1 MQAKKFLSIAIQSA
15 IFAAIVP
22 SISFAQDDANSEPA
36 AEDAV
41 TLDTIKVTARKREE
55 ELLEVPL
62 SVTAIGEAQ
71 IEKLGLESIND
82 IAKFTPGF
90 SFRSGFGREGDR
102 PVIRGQSNIQGEA
115 NAAFFIDGVFVN
127 GNISGYGLDNLERVE
142 VIRGPQAALFGRR
155 TFSGAVNFI
164 TKRPSNEPEAKVT
177 LTAATDS
184 EREVSAIARGALVD
198 DFLKFQFN
206 TRYYQYGGQW
216 ENGTNGIKDLGGQRT
231 ASVGGTLYFTPT
243 DFWESTV
250 RLNYTSDQ
258 DEHYAIGRVGDPL
271 NLAARGI
278 SARNEQEWVTN
289 VLNCDLPAFT
299 GATTR
304 GVLPFSPL
312 TPVSSN
318 RARGAICGNAPYP
331 VVLAANTGR
340 FQEAGFKPGLDRDR
354 TRFNWSNDFTTEG
367 GWTFTSISAYNKS
380 ESLSVVDQDYS
391 SPSVFPFPFNRT
403 GQFETV
409 DFGVG
414 RDYSQEFRLASP
426 TDSSLRTIVG
436 YYLYRE
442 TTGDGF
448 SADMTT
454 FVPAT
459 STRAVVLPVRSRT
472 NNSATT
478 NNALFGMLEYDW
490 TEAFTSTF
498 ELRLADDNI
507 SISGRSV
514 STIAP
519 TGAASDVRLTRS
531 FDQEANYDSIL
542 PRFTLS
548 YDLSDDMH
556 IYVLAAK
563 GNKPGGF
570 NSVVQSANLSEAAR
584 AFLTGQGLG
593 EFEEERATTYELGFK
608 GNFLDDALSLS
619 SALYAIDWTNQQ
631 LTEST
636 TAEQINGTQL
646 LLSYT
651 KSIGKSR
658 VTGLELEANWRLTDR
673 FNTRFTYARTDGE
686 IRDYFSQDI
695 ADARGCGAVNR
706 ATGCGSARGNDLPRV
721 APNAASVN
729 LEWND
734 SLSNGWNYFASLSGA
749 FESSRFTQIENN
761 IESGSCK
768 DVGVRAGLEFAE
780 NLTATVFVRNALNDE
795 CIEDVLRYVNP
806 QFGTARPAV
815 GGDGSSTATVAPG
828 SGLNRT
834 NLRDYAISPSRLRQS
849 GITVNY
855 RF

>member
-1 MQAKKFLSIAIQSA
+1 MQAKKFLTFSIQSA
-15 IFAAIVP
+15 LLAAIVP
-22 SISFAQDDANSEPA
+22 SLSFAQDDATEVA

-55 ELLEVPL
+55 ELMEVPL

-164 TKRPSNEPEAKVT
+164 TKRPSNEPEAKIT
-177 LTAATDS
+177 LTGATDS
-184 EREVSAIARGALVD
+184 EREVSAIARSALVD
-198 DFLKFQFN
+198 DFLKFQLN

-216 ENGTNGIKDLGGQRT
+216 RNGTNGIKDLGGQRT
-231 ASVGGTLYFTPT
+231 ASIGGTLYFTPT

-250 RLNYTSDQ
+250 RMNYTSDQ

-278 SARNEQEWVTN
+278 SARTDQEWASN
-289 VLNCDLPAFT
+289 VLNCDRPAFT

-304 GVLPFSPL
+304 GVQPFSPL

-318 RARGAICGNAPYP
+318 RARGAICGVAPYP
-331 VVLAANTGR
+331 LVLAASTGR
-340 FQEAGFKPGLDRDR
+340 FQQAGFKPGLDRQR
-354 TRFNWSNDFTTEG
+354 TRFNWMNDFNTDS
-367 GWTFTSISAYNKS
+367 GWNFTSISAYNKS

-391 SPSVFPFPFNRT
+391 SSSIFAFPFNAN
-403 GQFETV
+403 GAFETV
-409 DFGVG
+409 DFGEG
-414 RDYSQEFRLASP
+414 RDYSQEFRLSSP
-426 TDSSLRTIVG
+426 TDSSLRSIVG
-436 YYLYRE
+436 YYYYRE
-442 TTGDGF
+442 NGGEGY
-448 SADMTT
+448 SANMTT

-459 STRAVVLPVRSRT
+459 ATTAAVLPVRVPSTGR
-472 NNSATT
+472 NSTV
-478 NNALFGMLEYDW
+478 NNALFGMVEYDW
-490 TEAFTSTF
+490 TEAFTSTL
-498 ELRLADDNI
+498 ELRLADDRI
-507 SISGRSV
+507 DFSGRST
-514 STIAP
+514 SSIAP
-519 TGAASDVRLTRS
+519 TGAPPATRVTRT
-531 FDQEANYDSIL
+531 FDRQANYDSIL

-548 YDLSDDMH
+548 YDLSDSMH
-556 IYVLAAK
+556 LYALAAK

-570 NSVVQSANLSEAAR
+570 NASVESANLTDAAR
-584 AFLTGQGLG
+584 AQLLAQGLG
-593 EFEEERATTYELGFK
+593 EFEEETANTYELGFK
-608 GNFLDDALSLS
+608 GSFLDNTLNLS
-619 SALYAIDWTNQQ
+619 SALYTIDWKNQQ
-631 LTEST
+631 LTESA
-636 TAEQINGTQL
+636 TADQINGTQL

-658 VTGLELEANWRLTDR
+658 VNGLELEADWRLSDN
-673 FNTRFTYARTDGE
+673 FNTRFTYARTNGE

-695 ADARGCGAVNR
+695 ADATGCGAVNR
-706 ATGCGSARGNDLPRV
+706 ATGCGSAEGKDLPRV

-734 SLSNGWNYFASLSGA
+734 ALSNGWNYFASLSGA
-749 FESSRFTQIENN
+749 YESSRFTQIENN

-768 DVGVRAGLEFAE
+768 DVGVRAGLNFSE

-806 QFGTARPAV
+806 QFGTARPAL
-815 GGDGSSTATVAPG
+815 GDASSTALVAPG

-834 NLRDYAISPSRLRQS
+834 NLRDYAISPSRLRQT